1 MRSETALYLL
11 SLLIL
16 SLNDPSWASPTEIR
30 GCNRTIRN
38 SVGWI
43 RWTGRM
49 GRCIVRIRAPLR
61 DPQVIEVKVR
71 KLQVGF
77 LKEARCEG
85 AYFQFSDSAEDPDGE
100 TTGRYC
106 GHVSGNATRLFS
118 TTRPLTITL
127 SSEEQFASANPV
139 IFSAQFSILP
149 IRLAVERH
157 RGYTAS
163 TSPTCPVECTVRN
176 ERRSCR
182 LTSPGYPS
190 VYPRGIRCRIA
201 LESSAGRFRIGGQPE
216 DHFDLMNYADQ
227 EGCQMENCEDSLDYG
242 SSVARDRDHIGADES
257 IIGNSGR
264 ISSMKRIAEASGQL
278 TRLRHYEK
286 KVVQRYRRKQHL
298 HKELPHRI
306 DTSELRLRI
315 KSMRPKITRKRYRGV
330 VPNRYLNGDSERP
343 KGETVSSATAPG
355 VPKYLEEDRSSGS
368 TACGFGDYLALLEN
382 VNGRILEI
390 SRFCGSGRV
399 PRIYSRGR
407 NVILEFVAREDGT
420 VAHDGFQVMLHEESV
435 SREAR
440 RARCEFAYRSTG
452 RPRNGKENIRSPRS
466 WYPPDTVCTYKFLG
480 RATERVSIRIKIL
493 RNELE
498 HEKPRREAK
507 LQPQFLSG
515 QRSLFITEAIDNNS
529 QVNGSFLIW
538 SYCDASHWDINNIQV
553 PLTSSGNELLIQYYS
568 AKGSYDGQ
576 GFTYAISYRFVRK
589 ERNLTVARRKYKSIS
604 LRPVNL
610 SALNLNDTDSHDC
623 DSRIGT
629 FKNWFA
635 VLVVFGIVS
644 FIGAVVTIVV
654 PDQVLEAPIPEK
666 KSCKTRNSEVSCES
680 FLFAER
686 RRNYMSEKVEFVVT

>member
-106 GHVSGNATRLFS
+106 GHVSGNATRLFL
-118 TTRPLTITL
+118 RRGPDLTITL

-355 VPKYLEEDRSSGS
+355 VPKYLEEDRSSS
-368 TACGFGDYLALLEN
+368 DLALH
-382 VNGRILEI
+382 RPR
-390 SRFCGSGRV
+390 RFCGCRARARDPGVR
-399 PRIYSRGR
+399 RSRGR
-407 NVILEFVAREDGT
+407 HRRPRRLPGDAARGER
-420 VAHDGFQVMLHEESV
+420 L
-435 SREAR
+435 
-440 RARCEFAYRSTG
+440 RCEFAYRSTG

-498 HEKPRREAK
+498 HEKPETGRRN
-507 LQPQFLSG
+507 F
-515 QRSLFITEAIDNNS
+515 SLNS
-529 QVNGSFLIW
+529 CPGNEIAVYNGGQVNGSFLIW

-654 PDQVLEAPIPEK
+654 LTVKCLRLRSSEK
-666 KSCKTRNSEVSCES
+666 KLLQNPKQ
-680 FLFAER
+680 
-686 RRNYMSEKVEFVVT
+686 

>member
-16 SLNDPSWASPTEIR
+16 SLNDPSWASAEIR

-49 GRCIVRIRAPLR
+49 GRCIVRIRAPLK

-71 KLQVGF
+71 RLQVGF

-85 AYFQFSDSAEDPDGE
+85 AYFQFSDSADDPDDE

-106 GHVSGNATRLFS
+106 GHVTGNATRLFL
-118 TTRPLTITL
+118 RRGPNLTITL
-127 SSEEQFASANPV
+127 SSDEQFASAHPV

-157 RGYTAS
+157 RGYSAS

-176 ERRSCR
+176 EHRSCR

-190 VYPRGIRCRIA
+190 VYPRGIRCRVS
-201 LESSAGRFRIGGQPE
+201 LESHAGRFRIGGQPE
-216 DHFDLMNYADQ
+216 DLFDLMNYTDQ
-227 EGCQMENCEDSLDYG
+227 ESCQMEDCEDSFESGEKGG
-242 SSVARDRDHIGADES
+242 SSIAWGREHVEADES
-257 IIGNSGR
+257 IIGDDRSRNEHRSR
-264 ISSMKRIAEASGQL
+264 IPAMRRTAETSGQL
-278 TRLRHYEK
+278 TKLRHYEK
-286 KVVQRYRRKQHL
+286 KATQRYSMGRQYR
-298 HKELPHRI
+298 HKEMPPRF
-306 DTSELRLRI
+306 DTSEPKLRI
-315 KSMRPKITRKRYRGV
+315 KSMRPKITRKNHRGV
-330 VPNRYLNGDSERP
+330 VFNGDSERP
-343 KGETVSSATAPG
+343 SEMISSATAAEST
-355 VPKYLEEDRSSGS
+355 YLRENRSTGI
-368 TACGFGDYLALLEN
+368 ACGNGDYLALLEN

-399 PRIYSRGR
+399 PRIYSRGK

-420 VAHDGFQVMLHEESV
+420 VTHDGFQVTLHEERV
-435 SREAR
+435 SREVMR

-452 RPRNGKENIRSPRS
+452 RPRNGGRENIRSPRS
-466 WYPPDTVCTYKFLG
+466 WYPPDTVCIYKFLG
-480 RATERVSIRIKIL
+480 RASEKVSIHIKIL
-493 RNELE
+493 RNEPE
-498 HEKPRREAK
+498 HERPEMEK
-507 LQPQFLSG
+507 QNFTLSSCPG
-515 QRSLFITEAIDNNS
+515 NEITVYNGA
-529 QVNGSFLIW
+529 QVNDSFLMW

-568 AKGSYDGQ
+568 AKGSHDGQ

-589 ERNLTVARRKYKSIS
+589 ERNSTVARRKYKSIS

-610 SALNLNDTDSHDC
+610 SALNLNDTDDYDC
-623 DSRIGT
+623 DTRIGT

-635 VLVVFGIVS
+635 VLAVFGIVS
-644 FIGAVVTIVV
+644 FVGAVVTIVV
-654 PDQVLEAPIPEK
+654 LTVKCLRIGSSEK
-666 KSCKTRNSEVSCES
+666 KLLQTAK
-680 FLFAER
+680 
-686 RRNYMSEKVEFVVT
+686 